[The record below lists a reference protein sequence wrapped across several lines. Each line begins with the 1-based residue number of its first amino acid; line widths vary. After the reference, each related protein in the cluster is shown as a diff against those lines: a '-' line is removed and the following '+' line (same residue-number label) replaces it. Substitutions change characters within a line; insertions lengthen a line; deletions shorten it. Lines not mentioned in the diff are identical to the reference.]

1 MDRREGVCARSGKG
15 RACKFRQGRHLRGGR
30 IRARLTRRAF
40 SEQGEQHVQRS
51 SGRTVLAS
59 SRNIEEVSVAG
70 ATRGRGWAR
79 VHRATGAEDITGR
92 CRPRGGLGL
101 FHYVLWEP
109 QEDSEQ
115 MGHILKGCLGLLS
128 RGKSVGDKGGD
139 REPLRRVA
147 QNTEQEMTEAKS
159 RV

>member
-70 ATRGRGWAR
+70 ANRGRGWAR

-147 QNTEQEMTEAKS
+147 QNTE
-159 RV
+159 